1 VATVSGGSALERFG
15 FIHRYKDTFGVKS
28 LCEWL
33 GVSRSGYYAW
43 SCRAASARAEEDRV
57 LIKLI
62 QKVFKDSEGRY
73 GSPRIHKVLEKQGF
87 EVGRK
92 RVARLMRESG
102 LVARV
107 WRVTRR
113 HVGTTRFFSSGENKL
128 LDMKQVERVNSV
140 WVTDVTFIRYKGQW
154 QYLATVMD
162 RCSRRIIGWSLAARR
177 TMSLT
182 VSALRY
188 ALRARNYPKGVIVHS
203 DRGVEFI
210 GHEFQAVLKRYGLE
224 HSVNRAGH
232 CTDNAH
238 MESFYHSLK
247 TELIRGS
254 LFGSLKELR
263 SAIGQYINRFY
274 NTIRLHSGINY
285 QSPIEYEQ
293 HLAFK

>member
-1 VATVSGGSALERFG
+1 M
-15 FIHRYKDTFGVKS
+15 
-28 LCEWL
+28 CEWL

-43 SCRAASARAEEDRV
+43 SSRPLSMREVEDSV

-62 QKVFKDSEGRY
+62 KNAFTESEGRY
-73 GSPRIHKVLEKQGF
+73 GSPRIHKALENQGF
-87 EVGRK
+87 QVSRK

-107 WRVTRR
+107 CKVTRR
-113 HVGTTRFFSSGENKL
+113 HVGTTRFFGSGENKL
-128 LDMKQVERVNSV
+128 LGIKKVERVNRV
-140 WVTDVTFIRYKGQW
+140 WVTDITFIRCKGQW

-182 VSALRY
+182 VAALKY
-188 ALRARNYPKGVIVHS
+188 ALRARHYPKGVIVHS
-203 DRGVEFI
+203 DRGVEFV
-210 GHEFQAVLKRYGLE
+210 GQEFQAVLKRYGLE
-224 HSVNRAGH
+224 HSVNRAGY

-247 TELIRGS
+247 TELVRGS
-254 LFGSLKELR
+254 VFGSLRELR

-274 NTIRLHSGINY
+274 NSVRLHSGINY

-293 HLAFK
+293 RLAFN

>member
-1 VATVSGGSALERFG
+1 VATVSGGGTSERFG
-15 FIHRYKDTFGVKS
+15 FIDRYKDTFGVTA

-43 SCRAASARAEEDRV
+43 SDRAASSRCIEDQE
-57 LIKLI
+57 LTKLI
-62 QKVFKDSEGRY
+62 QTIFTESEERY
-73 GSPRIHKVLEKQGF
+73 GSPRIHKALEKQGYS
-87 EVGRK
+87 VGKK
-92 RVARLMRESG
+92 RVERLMREAG

-107 WRVTRR
+107 CKVTRR
-113 HVGTTRFFSSGENKL
+113 HVGVTRFYAKSENKL
-128 LDMKQVERVNSV
+128 LDVKEVETLNTV

-162 RCSRRIIGWSLAARR
+162 RCSRRIIGWSLATRR
-177 TMSLT
+177 NMSLT
-182 VSALRY
+182 VNALRY

-203 DRGVEFI
+203 DRGVEFT
-210 GHEFQAVLKRYGLE
+210 GHEFQTLLKKHGLE
-224 HSVNRAGH
+224 HSANRAGC

-254 LFGSLKELR
+254 VFGSLKELR

-274 NTIRLHSGINY
+274 NTVRLHSGIDY
-285 QSPIEYEQ
+285 QSPIEYEER
-293 HLAFK
+293 LVCN